1 MLTVLGGLAEFER
14 HLILSRTAEGRVRA
28 IDRGV
33 KFGRRPKVKAAVA
46 ILEIQHET
54 AQSKRRRA
62 KRLME
67 EPSCTVRIEGLD
79 NMPIEGRA

>member
-1 MLTVLGGLAEFER
+1 MPSKDPYVHPITFLYRVMR
-14 HLILSRTAEGRVRA
+14 DPTAA
-28 IDRGV
+28 IEDR
-33 KFGRRPKVKAAVA
+33 VKAAVA
-46 ILEIQHET
+46 ILEIEHET
-54 AQSKRRRA
+54 AQPKRRRA